1 MALQGQQAEIG
12 KGFGVQGQRGLG
24 LAGEHQEGTAA
35 QHAVLLVDGPM
46 TAHTQDGTADV
57 EQPPW

>member
-1 MALQGQQAEIG
+1 MALQGQQPEIG

-35 QHAVLLVDGPM
+35 QHAVLWSTGR
-46 TAHTQDGTADV
+46 
-57 EQPPW
+57 